1 MSIHNPVGDTYFT
14 ILLRTH
20 PGRWGKSSSS
30 QSIGTSRPGSH
41 SGEATS
47 DSNAQAEGSSLR
59 LSTGGVHRLSS
70 LLQTLS
76 EGDNIGYVPG
86 QETAGLVVLYP
97 RPVTPSTTDSLI
109 GPLERTRNTQVP
121 GSIAPVTEQR
131 YTGHSQLIYHIYS
144 FSCPLPPRHSLA
156 QPALSLDAGIQIF
169 LTTHTLTH
177 PPGKVG

>member
-47 DSNAQAEGSSLR
+47 DSNAQAGGSSLR

-97 RPVTPSTTDSLI
+97 RPVTPSTTYCTVVLLYSRAPKL
-109 GPLERTRNTQVP
+109 PKLESFHFGNFQELT
-121 GSIAPVTEQR
+121 GSFQAPFWRVWKFPQGER
-131 YTGHSQLIYHIYS
+131 KFPY
-144 FSCPLPPRHSLA
+144 LPEY
-156 QPALSLDAGIQIF
+156 IVVVFII
-169 LTTHTLTH
+169 
-177 PPGKVG
+177 V